1 MIRSIVT
8 LGAALACALLSTQYA
23 HAANCA
29 TLSVSPGTPS
39 IPIWNPL
46 NPAAQEA
53 NFTATIT
60 RLSNSTKGIRLIF
73 LDANSSAVP
82 TRVGTT
88 SGPRYDIVNVSS
100 GAIISFPSGTQVA
113 TQTVSQIAF
122 GSSSVASVQVNLK
135 VRIAANTN
143 PSEDFIGGTVFS
155 ETLNYAVQCFKSDG
169 GINPGGTDGPLGAN
183 LSLNL
188 TIPKL
193 VSIVT
198 ATPSAI
204 NFGQFT
210 TTTQQ
215 LMVTVKSTST
225 LNVSATTA
233 NGSQFVRSGAV
244 APYPTNSTIPYA
256 MTFNGSALPTGGT
269 LTNQT
274 RAGVNGSSFPLAL
287 TLTGGLPTGKL
298 AGSYADTI
306 TLTITAGS

>member
-1 MIRSIVT
+1 MIKSIVT
-8 LGAALACALLSTQYA
+8 LGAALSSALLSTQS

-29 TLSVSPGTPS
+29 TLSVSPAAPS
-39 IPIWNPL
+39 IPSWNPL

-60 RLSNSTKGIRLIF
+60 RVSSSTKAIRLIF

-88 SGPRYDIVNVSS
+88 SGPRYDIVSVNS
-100 GAIISFPSGTQVA
+100 GATISFPSGTQVA
-113 TQTVSQIAF
+113 TQTVPLIALS
-122 GSSSVASVQVNLK
+122 SSSVSSVQVNLK

-143 PSEDFIGGTVFS
+143 PSEDFVGGTSYS

-169 GINPGGTDGPLGAN
+169 GSNPGATDGLLGAN

-188 TIPKL
+188 SIPKL

-198 ATPSAI
+198 ATPAAI

-210 TTTQQ
+210 TPSQQ
-215 LMVTVKSTST
+215 VMVTVKSTST
-225 LNVSATTA
+225 LNVSASTA
-233 NGSQFVRSGAV
+233 NGSQFVRAGAV
-244 APYPTNSTIPYA
+244 APYPSNSIIPYA
-256 MTFNGSALPTGGT
+256 MSFNGYALPTGGT

-274 RAGVNGSSFPLAL
+274 RAGVNGSGFPL
-287 TLTGGLPTGKL
+287 TLTLSGGLPTGKL

-306 TLTITAGS
+306 TLTITPGL

>member
-1 MIRSIVT
+1 MIKSIVT
-8 LGAALACALLSTQYA
+8 LGAALACALLSTQSA

-29 TLSVSPGTPS
+29 TLSVSPAAPS
-39 IPIWNPL
+39 IPTWNPL

-60 RLSNSTKGIRLIF
+60 RVSSSTKAIRLIF
-73 LDANSSAVP
+73 LDANSSAAP

-88 SGPRYDIVNVSS
+88 SGPRYDIVNVNS
-100 GAIISFPSGTQVA
+100 GATISFPSGTQVA
-113 TQTVSQIAF
+113 TQTVPQIAF
-122 GSSSVASVQVNLK
+122 SNSSVASVQVNLK

-143 PSEDFIGGTVFS
+143 PSEDFVGGTIYS

-169 GINPGGTDGPLGAN
+169 GSNPGATDGPLGAN

-188 TIPKL
+188 SIPKL
-193 VSIVT
+193 ASIVT

-210 TTTQQ
+210 TTSQQ

-233 NGSQFVRSGAV
+233 NGGQFVRSGAV